1 MAVTG
6 ESLFSTYKNFTSAD
20 STGTYYSL
28 IDGGTAQGKAVTL
41 AQIINQDTVS
51 NTITVALERYVS
63 TAYETVFEK
72 SYLVSADD
80 KALAVEFIAPLV
92 AAASNPD
99 RIRVKIT
106 ESVSSGKKVTVIFS
120 GADFS

>member
-6 ESLFSTYKNFTSAD
+6 ESLFSIYKNFTSAD

-28 IDGGTAQGKAVTL
+28 IDGGTSQGKAITL
-41 AQIINQDTVS
+41 AQIINQDTVTHTV
-51 NTITVALERYVS
+51 TITLERYVS

-72 SYLVSADD
+72 AYTISSND
-80 KALAVEFIAPLV
+80 KTLAVEFIAPLI

-106 ESVSSGKKVTVIFS
+106 GSVSSGKKVTVIFS
-120 GADFS
+120 GANFT